1 MLRSRKQLGNHKM
14 VQQQQILV
22 AHRLGLPPLSIGTQ
36 ARVGREHKILE
47 NIFPTQWLWPVGL
60 RAAETIPSISFS
72 HYLFSSA
79 AAMQQC
85 YCPPLRSTSLSLEST
100 TEFEFDVR
108 INNGDDQECYF
119 SSANELFSNGKI
131 LPLQIKKQLAA
142 PTINPPSMNQNQSS
156 NQAVWQFKRSSSLCP
171 STPKVKPDG
180 HRSRNKKSSFKHGSY
195 GHGNDTVTINHV
207 ANVPLVD
214 VFCVSSFFLTGN
226 RKK

>member
-1 MLRSRKQLGNHKM
+1 MIPQFSKAM
-14 VQQQQILV
+14 
-22 AHRLGLPPLSIGTQ
+22 A
-36 ARVGREHKILE
+36 
-47 NIFPTQWLWPVGL
+47 VGL

-85 YCPPLRSTSLSLEST
+85 FCPPLRSTSLSLEPTS
-100 TEFEFDVR
+100 EFEFDVR
-108 INNGDDQECYF
+108 INNSDDQECYF

-131 LPLQIKKQLAA
+131 HPLQIKNQTAA
-142 PTINPPSMNQNQSS
+142 PTINAPSMNQNQSS
-156 NQAVWQFKRSSSLCP
+156 NQSVWQLKRSSSLCP

-195 GHGNDTVTINHV
+195 GHGNGTVTINHV

-214 VFCVSSFFLTGN
+214 VFCVSSFFLTGS